1 MIGLIVQT
9 MLVGR
14 CWKLTKN
21 MFVLVISIVF
31 ITAGHVAGIYM
42 VGEVS
47 WFSIPTNMTLVIGS
61 NHVCRDTIRLSPRLG
76 YVFSHMMHRNC

>member
-1 MIGLIVQT
+1 MVGLIVQT

-21 MFVLVISIVF
+21 MFVLLTSIVF

-42 VGEVS
+42 VSVV
-47 WFSIPTNMTLVIGS
+47 FLVLPSSQRCFGD
-61 NHVCRDTIRLSPRLG
+61 RQ
-76 YVFSHMMHRNC
+76 

>member
-21 MFVLVISIVF
+21 LFVLVISIVF

-42 VGEVS
+42 VGAVL
-47 WFSIPTNMTLVIGS
+47 LVLHS
-61 NHVCRDTIRLSPRLG
+61 NQHEFGDRQ
-76 YVFSHMMHRNC
+76 